1 MEITYIISNMNK
13 TKENRNDLILKKI
26 AFYEVDIN
34 YLKALYE
41 EDKEISYNESY
52 EYKTKPYLGLLVSI
66 KKEIFVVPL
75 TSPKQKHPYISNNS
89 DRIEK
94 IYDENGKFTG
104 LLMIHKMIPV
114 SNNIIKKIKFGKN
127 DKYTSLLVQQY
138 IFIKKNRRRIINK
151 INRHYRKTIA
161 NKRPMYD
168 TNIAKDLEF
177 LSSYIK
183 RML

>member
-1 MEITYIISNMNK
+1 M
-13 TKENRNDLILKKI
+13 
-26 AFYEVDIN
+26 DID

-52 EYKTKPYLGLLVSI
+52 EYKTKPHLGLLVSI
-66 KKEIFVVPL
+66 NKEIFVVPL

-114 SNNIIKKIKFGKN
+114 YENIIKKIKFGKN
-127 DKYTSLLVQQY
+127 DKYTALLVQQY
-138 IFIKKNRRRIINK
+138 NFIKKNRSRIIGK
-151 INRHYRKTIA
+151 INRHYKKTIS
-161 NKRPMYD
+161 NHRLKYD